1 MNGLEQSRF
10 AKVWKKVLSA
20 AQGLLSPRVSACP
33 GCNQPAVL
41 NTRQMGLCQ
50 ICYTGIPWIRE
61 VICPICGRY
70 EECGDCLRREETC
83 FIRNRSAVRYDE
95 SMKELLARYKY
106 RGDEQLSSLF
116 GEMLLFAYF
125 LHQEENRNLAAS
137 KASPPRVLTYVPL
150 SGQRLLERGFNQA
163 EQMAKA
169 LGKNLELPVVPLL
182 VRSRHTDK
190 QSQKTRSGRLE
201 DVQGLFELDERVCS
215 LMPASFRSGFDLYL
229 VDDVYTTGSTMN
241 ECAKVLRAG
250 LPARVFGLTWAR

>member
-1 MNGLEQSRF
+1 M
-10 AKVWKKVLSA
+10 AKV
-20 AQGLLSPRVSACP
+20 
-33 GCNQPAVL
+33 
-41 NTRQMGLCQ
+41 
-50 ICYTGIPWIRE
+50 
-61 VICPICGRY
+61 
-70 EECGDCLRREETC
+70 
-83 FIRNRSAVRYDE
+83 
-95 SMKELLARYKY
+95 
-106 RGDEQLSSLF
+106 
-116 GEMLLFAYF
+116 
-125 LHQEENRNLAAS
+125 
-137 KASPPRVLTYVPL
+137 
-150 SGQRLLERGFNQA
+150 
-163 EQMAKA
+163 

>member
-137 KASPPRVLTYVPL
+137 KASPPRVVTYVPL
-150 SGQRLLERGFNQA
+150 SGQRLLERGLTRRS
-163 EQMAKA
+163 KWLKR
-169 LGKNLELPVVPLL
+169 LGK
-182 VRSRHTDK
+182 T
-190 QSQKTRSGRLE
+190 
-201 DVQGLFELDERVCS
+201 
-215 LMPASFRSGFDLYL
+215 
-229 VDDVYTTGSTMN
+229 
-241 ECAKVLRAG
+241 
-250 LPARVFGLTWAR
+250 

>member
-125 LHQEENRNLAAS
+125 CIRRRTGTWLLPRLPSPGGNLCAV
-137 KASPPRVLTYVPL
+137 KR
-150 SGQRLLERGFNQA
+150 
-163 EQMAKA
+163 
-169 LGKNLELPVVPLL
+169 
-182 VRSRHTDK
+182 
-190 QSQKTRSGRLE
+190 
-201 DVQGLFELDERVCS
+201 
-215 LMPASFRSGFDLYL
+215 
-229 VDDVYTTGSTMN
+229 
-241 ECAKVLRAG
+241 AKVAG
-250 LPARVFGLTWAR
+250 TGV